1 MNVRP
6 VSPDDAAALAA
17 IYNYYVRETVI
28 SFETE
33 PLGEGQMRERI
44 VQTAAEFPYLVCE
57 LDGRVV
63 GYACAHRW
71 KERAAYSQTW
81 ESSIYLHH
89 EWCARGMGR
98 ALMEALVP
106 LCRAAGCRALI
117 ACITAENQASVAFH
131 ESLGFRQVSLFP
143 AVGCKF
149 GRLLDVVDLY
159 LPLQ

>member
-33 PLGEGQMRERI
+33 PLGEEQLRERI

-89 EWCARGMGR
+89 EWRARGLGR

-159 LPLQ
+159 LPL

>member
-6 VSPDDAAALAA
+6 VSPDDSAALAA
-17 IYNYYVRETVI
+17 IYNYYVRGTVI

-33 PLGEGQMRERI
+33 PLSEEEMRERI
-44 VQTAAEFPYLVCE
+44 VQTSAEYPYLVCE
-57 LDGRVV
+57 CEGQVV

-89 EWCARGMGR
+89 EWRARGLGR

-159 LPLQ
+159 LPL

>member
-33 PLGEGQMRERI
+33 PLSAEEMRERI

-71 KERAAYSQTW
+71 KELAAYSQTW

-89 EWCARGMGR
+89 EWRARGLGR

-143 AVGCKF
+143 AGGCKF

-159 LPLQ
+159 LPL

>member
-6 VSPDDAAALAA
+6 VSPDDATALAA

-33 PLGEGQMRERI
+33 PLSAEEMRERI

-89 EWCARGMGR
+89 EWRARGLGR

-159 LPLQ
+159 LPL

>member
-89 EWCARGMGR
+89 EWRARGLGR

-131 ESLGFRQVSLFP
+131 ESLGFRQVSHFP

-149 GRLLDVVDLY
+149 GLLLDVVDLY

>member
-1 MNVRP
+1 MMNVRP

-44 VQTAAEFPYLVCE
+44 VQTASEFPYLVCE
-57 LDGRVV
+57 QDGRVV

-89 EWCARGMGR
+89 EWRARGVGR

-159 LPLQ
+159 LPL

>member
-1 MNVRP
+1 MMNVRP

-33 PLGEGQMRERI
+33 ALSVEQMRARI

-57 LDGRVV
+57 QDGRVL

-71 KERAAYSQTW
+71 KERAAYNQTW

-98 ALMEALVP
+98 ALMESLVP
-106 LCRAAGCRALI
+106 LCREAGCRALI

-131 ESLGFRQVSLFP
+131 EALGFRQVSLFP

-159 LPLQ
+159 LPL

>member
-6 VSPDDAAALAA
+6 VSLEDAAAIAA
-17 IYNYYVRETVI
+17 IYNYYVQETVI

-33 PLGEGQMRERI
+33 PLSAGQMGERI
-44 VQTAAEFPYLVCE
+44 VQMAAGFPYLVCE
-57 LDGRVV
+57 VGGKVV
-63 GYACAHRW
+63 GFAYAHLW
-71 KERAAYSQTW
+71 KERAAYAQTW
-81 ESSIYLHH
+81 ESTIYLHR
-89 EWCARGMGR
+89 EWCAQGIGR
-98 ALMEALVP
+98 CLMKNLLP

-117 ACITAENQASVAFH
+117 ACITAENKASVAFH
-131 ESLGFRQVSLFP
+131 ESLGFRQVSHFP

>member
-6 VSPDDAAALAA
+6 VKPADAAALAA

-33 PLGEGQMRERI
+33 PLRVAQMRERI
-44 VQTAAEFPYLVCE
+44 VQIAAEFPYLVCE
-57 LDGRVV
+57 QDGRVV

-89 EWCARGMGR
+89 EWRARGVGR

-106 LCRAAGCRALI
+106 MCRAAGCRALI

-131 ESLGFRQVSLFP
+131 KSLGFRQVSLFP

-159 LPLQ
+159 LPL

>member
-57 LDGRVV
+57 CEGLVV

-89 EWCARGMGR
+89 EWRARGLGR

-159 LPLQ
+159 LPL

>member
-6 VSPDDAAALAA
+6 VSPDDADALAA

-44 VQTAAEFPYLVCE
+44 VQIAAEFPYLVCE

-89 EWCARGMGR
+89 EWRARGLGR